1 MNTLPQRV
9 AIAGASG
16 YLGNHLT
23 RVCCTRN
30 IATRVIV
37 RNAARVTNLPA
48 GVEIVEA
55 QATLPQTLESI
66 LDNVD
71 VVISALGI
79 TRQKDGLTYMD
90 VDFQANVNLIEEAK
104 RSGVKKFIYVSVLNG
119 EKFKHTKICYAKEA
133 LVDFLKQ
140 SGMAYTIVRPNGFF
154 SDMQAFLDMAKT
166 GKVYLFGD
174 GQKRLNPIHG
184 EDLATVIIDNIVSD
198 VTEINVGGPDVL
210 SQNDIAKLAL
220 NACHKPVRI
229 IHFPDWV
236 RRAVLWGLRSVTP
249 STFYG
254 PMEFFM
260 TTMVEDMVA
269 PQYGKHSLQN
279 YFEVSAVP
287 GMLSNAGEY

>member
-16 YLGNHLT
+16 YLGKHLT
-23 RVCCTRN
+23 RVCCARN
-30 IATRVIV
+30 IATRIIV
-37 RNAARVTNLPA
+37 RDAARASDLPA

-55 QATLPQTLESI
+55 QATLSQTLESVF
-66 LDNVD
+66 DNVD

-79 TRQKDGLTYMD
+79 TRQKDGLTYMN

-119 EKFKHTKICYAKEA
+119 ETFKQTKICYAKEA
-133 LVDFLKQ
+133 LVDYLKQ

-174 GQKRLNPIHG
+174 GKKRLNPIHG
-184 EDLATVIIDNIVSD
+184 EDLATVIVNNIDSD
-198 VTEINVGGPDVL
+198 EAEINVGGPDVL

-220 NACHKPVRI
+220 TACHKPVRI
-229 IHFPDWV
+229 IHIPDWIRKV
-236 RRAVLWGLRSVTP
+236 VLWGLRHLTP

-254 PMEFFM
+254 PLEFFM
-260 TTMVEDMVA
+260 TTMVVDMVA
-269 PQYGKHSLQN
+269 PQYGYHSLSQF
-279 YFEVSAVP
+279 FESTV
-287 GMLSNAGEY
+287 NE